1 MNNESKSNKLN
12 EIFSSLKFNE
22 NQIYKKNKT
31 SYNNSPKYHFINLTK
46 TCTKSASSNDIY
58 TQKNLIEKKLVGHL
72 FLKELEN
79 YKNKNHKY
87 FFIGS
92 NRELNKLSFE
102 KYTSFLWKNKCNENK
117 EIQEKNKNF
126 YFKRTSMLPYLY
138 RNLHKKK
145 MAKKIKNIFSKSN
158 KEFFHSNLHKLKM
171 NSSYDNKSPEFFND
185 DISFHQINIFKKSIF
200 NINKNLDDKKDININ
215 IHKINK
221 QKNNTGNKEN
231 NENSFLINKTGKNE
245 YQITLKKNNS
255 QLFLKNMSNNDKYS
269 YRKFGFLNKNKF
281 MKNNYFRENKRPDI
295 KKVSLDL
302 INHNKIS
309 KEHMLNNNNALL
321 DYGKDDMNSIKIN
334 LADKKPLVKDE
345 KNYKKINNINDKNVE
360 DINNNQ
366 RPIIM
371 KYQNNKEGISALIN
385 KNKGIEKDSKEESLF
400 DEIEDEEINKKFN
413 TNQINFFKFRKDIIE
428 EPDLEEEID

>member
-22 NQIYKKNKT
+22 NQINKKNKT
-31 SYNNSPKYHFINLTK
+31 SYNNSPKYNIINLTK
-46 TCTKSASSNDIY
+46 TCTKSASLNDIY
-58 TQKNLIEKKLVGHL
+58 TQKDLIEKKLVGHL

-79 YKNKNHKY
+79 SKNKNHKY

-102 KYTSFLWKNKCNENK
+102 KYTSYLWKNNCNGDK

-126 YFKRTSMLPYLY
+126 YFKRTMLPYLY

-158 KEFFHSNLHKLKM
+158 KEFFHSNLNKLKI
-171 NSSYDNKSPEFFND
+171 NSSYDNKSLEHFND
-185 DISFHQINIFKKSIF
+185 DISFHQINIYKKNIF
-200 NINKNLDDKKDININ
+200 NINKDLADKNDIN
-215 IHKINK
+215 IHKMNK

-231 NENSFLINKTGKNE
+231 NGNSFLINKTGKNE

-295 KKVSLDL
+295 KKISLDL

-309 KEHMLNNNNALL
+309 KEHTLNNNNALL
-321 DYGKDDMNSIKIN
+321 DYGKGDMNSIKIN
-334 LADKKPLVKDE
+334 HIIKKPLIKDE
-345 KNYKKINNINDKNVE
+345 KNYKKINNIKDKNVE
-360 DINNNQ
+360 GINNNQ
-366 RPIIM
+366 RPIIV

-385 KNKGIEKDSKEESLF
+385 KNKGIEKDNKEEKSLF
-400 DEIEDEEINKKFN
+400 DEVEDEEINKKFN